1 MIVKNGNIALSGEE
15 DFEHLDIKIEQ
26 GKISQIRQNLSVKNE
41 IDAVG
46 LLVFPEGA
54 DPHVPGFFGD
64 VSGQ

>member
-1 MIVKNGNIALSGEE
+1 LIVKNGNIALSGEE

-46 LLVFPEGA
+46 LLVFPDGA
-54 DPHVPGFFGD
+54 DSHVPGFFGY